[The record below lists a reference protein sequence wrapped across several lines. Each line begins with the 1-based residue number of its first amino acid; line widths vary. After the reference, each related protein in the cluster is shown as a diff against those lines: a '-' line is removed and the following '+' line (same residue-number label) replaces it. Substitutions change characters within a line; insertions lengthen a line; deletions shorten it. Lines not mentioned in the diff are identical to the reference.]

1 MTKSLRDYLKESESI
16 QDRPIA
22 GDQFAINI
30 REECLLETAIADVV
44 EDGIVLEAD
53 DRFMEIL
60 ESYGM
65 LAEDSRDAVRSAIS
79 RRIMSH
85 NMDLLSRY
93 GIDRVMDAIDDAAD
107 RYGSG
112 DLDEIGSSDVSA
124 FVNSVRQSLEG
135 TDRIDELN
143 VKQIKKDLESGMSHD
158 AIIGKHA
165 NKRTTNTDE
174 IRRVIQQHAWNK
186 RMKKEEVEQIDE
198 LSPGRVER
206 YAHAAQRDMARHA
219 AAAKTLR
226 HQRGAEDWQA
236 QEHEREADRRE
247 RGLERAQRRMNEADG
262 PGFMGAEEGWLEEGA
277 MKDIAIQYQD
287 WKQMSPR
294 EFFAAYN
301 MTKDAWMARHRD
313 VVKTTESYELD
324 EMRRRAGVAEGDI
337 TQLEKDIADAPVK
350 PIASMEGSCGSM
362 REVLDRLDGKRQQVA
377 ERMVDVDGF
386 RFEMDYVIEEL
397 RAWFDHLDTGEDL
410 DDTTAEHIEHALTS
424 GRDHG
429 RQLWA
434 EMQDL
439 PRRQFAQVIGQIVN
453 HARRAAS
460 EEYAGTVAR
469 GVPDRSRDDDD
480 EGGISVGDLREGRMK
495 QQMHT
500 DAERMDLE
508 AFCDK
513 YGDESW
519 VKEFWHNINDLDEDQ
534 DLEGNA
540 YEMGYRAA
548 AMYHKS
554 RSSNPFEGVDELKA
568 MEWEDGWREG
578 AAEEGLDES
587 DDAAAARA
595 SRAKIDRPAVFRK
608 QERFL
613 PSRDRSWQASLQD
626 LEQAQDLHRRERAQ
640 REKDLGLDEAE
651 YQGRKVALGKP
662 MQGDVKKFKVYVKD
676 PKTGNVKK
684 VNFGDPNM
692 RIKKS
697 NPARRRSFRARHNC
711 ANPGP
716 RTKARYWSCRKW

>member
-1 MTKSLRDYLKESESI
+1 MTKSLRDYIAETQTT
-16 QDRPIA
+16 QDRPVT

-30 REECLLETAIADVV
+30 REECLLETAIADIT

-65 LAEDSRDAVRSAIS
+65 LAEDSRDAVRNAIS
-79 RRIMSH
+79 RRIMSQH
-85 NMDLLSRY
+85 MDLLSRH

-107 RYGSG
+107 YYGSG
-112 DLDEIGSSDVSA
+112 DLDEIGTSDVSA

-135 TDRIDELN
+135 PDRVDELN
-143 VKQIKKDLESGMSHD
+143 IKQIKKDLESGMSHD

-206 YAHAAQRDMARHA
+206 YAHAAQRDMARHS

-247 RGLERAQRRMNEADG
+247 RGLARAQRKMS
-262 PGFMGAEEGWLEEGA
+262 EGA
-277 MKDIAIQYQD
+277 VKDIAIQYQD

-294 EFFAAYN
+294 EFLAAYK
-301 MTKDAWMARHRD
+301 MTKDAWMAQNRD
-313 VVKTTESYELD
+313 IVKTTEAYELD

-337 TQLEKDIADAPVK
+337 TQLEKDIADAPVR
-350 PIASMEGSCGSM
+350 PIASMEASCGSM
-362 REVLDRLDGKRQQVA
+362 REVLDRLDGRHQQD
-377 ERMVDVDGF
+377 E
-386 RFEMDYVIEEL
+386 
-397 RAWFDHLDTGEDL
+397 
-410 DDTTAEHIEHALTS
+410 
-424 GRDHG
+424 
-429 RQLWA
+429 
-434 EMQDL
+434 
-439 PRRQFAQVIGQIVN
+439 
-453 HARRAAS
+453 
-460 EEYAGTVAR
+460 
-469 GVPDRSRDDDD
+469 
-480 EGGISVGDLREGRMK
+480 EGGIGAGDLREG
-495 QQMHT
+495 
-500 DAERMDLE
+500 DD
-508 AFCDK
+508 
-513 YGDESW
+513 DE
-519 VKEFWHNINDLDEDQ
+519 ELD
-534 DLEGNA
+534 GNA
-540 YEMGYRAA
+540 HEMGYRAA
-548 AMYHKS
+548 ALYSKGKN
-554 RSSNPFEGVDELKA
+554 SNPFEYHDPRHDEWL
-568 MEWEDGWREG
+568 DGWREG
-578 AAEEGLDES
+578 STYEDSFFEG
-587 DDAAAARA
+587 DDDVDAARA
-595 SRAKIDRPAVFRK
+595 SRARIEKPAVFRK
-608 QERFL
+608 HERFL

-697 NPARRRSFRARHNC
+697 NPARRKSFRARHNC
-711 ANPGP
+711 ATAKD
-716 RTKARYWSCRKW
+716 RTSARYWSCRKW

>member
-1 MTKSLRDYLKESESI
+1 MTKSLRDYIAETQTT
-16 QDRPIA
+16 QDRPVT

-30 REECLLETAIADVV
+30 REECLLETAIADIT

-85 NMDLLSRY
+85 DMDLLSRH
-93 GIDRVMDAIDDAAD
+93 GIDRVMAAIDDAAD
-107 RYGSG
+107 RYGSS
-112 DLDEIGSSDVSA
+112 DLDEIGTSDVSA

-135 TDRIDELN
+135 SDSTLKEATSEAVRNAMIYM
-143 VKQIKKDLESGMSHD
+143 VMTQKKDLLDRFGAQRVVQAIDAALAKTAPDQFRTLKSRDLPDLVSNLEQQLTQSGQL
-158 AIIGKHA
+158 A
-165 NKRTTNTDE
+165 
-174 IRRVIQQHAWNK
+174 
-186 RMKKEEVEQIDE
+186 E

-206 YAHAAQRDMARHA
+206 YAHAAQRDMARHS

-247 RGLERAQRRMNEADG
+247 RGLARAQRKMT
-262 PGFMGAEEGWLEEGA
+262 EGA
-277 MKDIAIQYQD
+277 VKDIAIQYQD
-287 WKQMSPR
+287 WKQMSPK
-294 EFFAAYN
+294 EFFSAYK
-301 MTKDAWMARHRD
+301 MTKDAWMAQNRD
-313 VVKTTESYELD
+313 IVKTTEAYELD

-337 TQLEKDIADAPVK
+337 TQLEKDIADAPVR
-350 PIASMEGSCGSM
+350 PIASMEASCGSM
-362 REVLDRLDGKRQQVA
+362 REVLDRLDRRHQQD
-377 ERMVDVDGF
+377 E
-386 RFEMDYVIEEL
+386 
-397 RAWFDHLDTGEDL
+397 
-410 DDTTAEHIEHALTS
+410 
-424 GRDHG
+424 
-429 RQLWA
+429 
-434 EMQDL
+434 
-439 PRRQFAQVIGQIVN
+439 
-453 HARRAAS
+453 
-460 EEYAGTVAR
+460 
-469 GVPDRSRDDDD
+469 
-480 EGGISVGDLREGRMK
+480 EGGIGPGDLREG
-495 QQMHT
+495 
-500 DAERMDLE
+500 DD
-508 AFCDK
+508 
-513 YGDESW
+513 DESRL
-519 VKEFWHNINDLDEDQ
+519 I
-534 DLEGNA
+534 A
-540 YEMGYRAA
+540 IEMGYRAA
-548 AMYHKS
+548 ALYSKGKN
-554 RSSNPFEGVDELKA
+554 SNPFEYDDPRHDEWL
-568 MEWEDGWREG
+568 DGWREG
-578 AAEEGLDES
+578 AAEAGLDES

-595 SRAKIDRPAVFRK
+595 SRARIEKPAVFRK

-613 PSRDRSWQASLQD
+613 PSQDRGWQASLQD

-697 NPARRRSFRARHNC
+697 NPARRKSFRARHNC

-716 RTKARYWSCRKW
+716 RTKARYWSCRAW